1 MFTGEGTDG
10 LVPEAGT
17 IVDLALSTRR
27 SLA

>member
-17 IVDLALSTRR
+17 IVDLALSTRG